1 MGKIVAKFKQNPMLY
16 YACSIV
22 ASWAGVGSLMNFKTL
37 ATGTGAWS
45 AIIWALFNSL
55 ACAVFG
61 IVVSYVP
68 TLRKVMTSK
77 IMYKVIAVTTIFQA
91 WMQMSGIHDI
101 FADTPIGTTG
111 GMIIAYIAAIGFTI
125 ILIKF
130 GTIRNVLTDSGS
142 WLLVYGL
149 LLVVT
154 ISSLIYTKGNFNTD
168 ITWAVNVP
176 IIESGI
182 KNGLL
187 LLAGPFTYAYYYE
200 LYEYNE
206 KNTDGTKKISNIRTS
221 FILAGV
227 MFGTYMIFAALVAW
241 TQFSPMLNFIKA
253 ILIAIVAISSLS
265 TYLYSTY
272 LAFGK
277 KMGAVLNVFTVVGWY
292 WLIPMGVMGI
302 WQFIGGI
309 RWIFVVGGL
318 LIAIGMKIAEKE
330 RKANAEK
337 TNME

>member
-1 MGKIVAKFKQNPMLY
+1 MKGIVSKFKENPMFY

-61 IVVSYVP
+61 IVVGYVP

-77 IMYKVIAVTTIFQA
+77 IMFKIIAVTTIFQA

-101 FADTPIGTTG
+101 FADTPIGTLG
-111 GMIIAYIAAIGFTI
+111 GTIIAYAVAILFTI

-142 WLLVYGL
+142 WFLVYGL
-149 LLVVT
+149 LMVVT
-154 ISSLIYTKGNFNTD
+154 IASLIYTKGNFNTN
-168 ITWAVNVP
+168 ISWAVELP
-176 IIESGI
+176 IIKSGV

-200 LYEYNE
+200 LYSYND
-206 KNTDGTKKISNIRTS
+206 KNTDGTKKISNIKTS

-227 MFGTYMIFAALVAW
+227 MFGVYMIFAGLVAW
-241 TQFSPMLNFIKA
+241 TQFSPILNFIKA
-253 ILIAIVAISSLS
+253 ILIAFVAISSLS

-277 KMGAVLNVFTVVGWY
+277 KVGAVLNIFTVVGWY

-302 WQFIGGI
+302 WTFIGGI

-330 RKANAEK
+330 HKKNAEE
-337 TNME
+337 TNLE

>member
-1 MGKIVAKFKQNPMLY
+1 MIRKIKENPMLF
-16 YACSIV
+16 YAMSIV

-37 ATGTGAWS
+37 AVGTGAWS
-45 AIIWALFNSL
+45 AIIWAVFNSL
-55 ACAVFG
+55 ACIVFG
-61 IVVSYVP
+61 VIVGYVP

-77 IMYKVIAVTTIFQA
+77 IMFKIIAITTIFQA

-101 FADTPIGTTG
+101 FADTYIGTKG
-111 GMIIAYIAAIGFTI
+111 GTIIAYFFAIFFTI
-125 ILIKF
+125 LLIKF
-130 GTIRNVLTDSGS
+130 GTIRNVLTDSAS
-142 WLLVYGL
+142 WIVVYAL

-154 ISSLIYTKGNFNTD
+154 ISSLIYTKGDFNTE
-168 ITWAVNVP
+168 ISWAVNMP
-176 IIESGI
+176 IISSGI

-200 LYEYNE
+200 LYSYNE
-206 KNTDGTKKISNIRTS
+206 HNADGTKEIFNIRTS

-241 TQFSPMLNFIKA
+241 TQFSPALNFIKA
-253 ILIAIVAISSLS
+253 CLIALVAVSSLS

-272 LAFGK
+272 LAFGNK
-277 KMGAVLNVFTVVGWY
+277 WGAVLNIFTVVGWY

-309 RWIFVVGGL
+309 RWIFVAGGL
-318 LIAIGMKIAEKE
+318 LIAIGMKIAYKE
-330 RKANAEK
+330 VENKHELRC
-337 TNME
+337 